1 MKTVQFDPDKDFD
14 RLEGYL
20 RDRYLESCE
29 TTSGLPERLHDL
41 IYRVGAQEMDE
52 GRERSADH
60 IYLWEETGKS
70 PQVSFRMVRIS
81 M

>member
-29 TTSGLPERLHDL
+29 ATSWLPERLHDL
-41 IYRVGAQEMDE
+41 IYTDRDSIPEGARQD
-52 GRERSADH
+52 
-60 IYLWEETGKS
+60 L
-70 PQVSFRMVRIS
+70 
-81 M
+81 